1 MDFTFK
7 SRNSEIINRFAI
19 FITLSILYFFSQFLR
34 TIVAIMSH
42 NFETEFGIDKAQLG
56 LLGSVFFYS
65 FAFFQIPIGIML
77 DKFGPKKTITLYS
90 LIGGI
95 GTLFFALSHNFYFAL
110 FNRALMGIGMACVL
124 MGSLKVF
131 VLKYPENKF
140 SFYSGLLISLGYVG
154 TVFSTTPLAY
164 LNTLI
169 GWRKVMFLSGL
180 LVITLSG
187 LIFILLKDETNHNE
201 KEDIKSLNM
210 VLKIIT
216 DKSFWQIGAIS
227 FCSYGTFVALQGL
240 WLGPYFMEIK
250 KYSVLLT
257 GNILFMLAIGSIVGP
272 FFMGYIKDHI
282 FKSNKKIVLV
292 TMFFY
297 GLLYIFF
304 FDFAKISFGW
314 YFLICFLIGFLR
326 SSSILTYT
334 HIKSLYPANISG
346 IATSCINIFVMAGGG
361 AFMHIIGKIVDFFG
375 DANNPNISY
384 KYAFLLCAISIF
396 LSVIIYAFSR
406 EEKKSH

>member
-1 MDFTFK
+1 MNLTFN
-7 SRNSEIINRFAI
+7 SRNSEIKNRIAI

-42 NFETEFGIDKAQLG
+42 NFESEFGIDKVQLG
-56 LLGSVFFYS
+56 LLGSVFFYA
-65 FAFFQIPIGIML
+65 FAFFQIPVGIML
-77 DKFGPKKTITLYS
+77 DKFGPKRTISIYS

-95 GTLFFALSHNFYFAL
+95 GTLFFALSHSFYFAL
-110 FNRALMGIGMACVL
+110 FNRALMGIGMACGL
-124 MGSLKVF
+124 MGGLKVF

-140 SFYSGLLISLGYVG
+140 SLYSGLLISIGYVG

-180 LVITLSG
+180 LVIMLSE
-187 LIFILLKDETNHNE
+187 LIFLLLNDETNNNG
-201 KEDIKSLNM
+201 KEDIKSLSM
-210 VLKIIT
+210 VLKIII

-227 FCSYGTFVALQGL
+227 FCSYGIFVAFQGL

-257 GNILFMLAIGSIVGP
+257 GNILFMLTIRSILGAL
-272 FFMGYIKDHI
+272 FMGYIKDQI
-282 FKSNKKIVLV
+282 FKSIKVLV

-297 GLLYIFF
+297 GFLYIFF
-304 FDFAKISFGW
+304 FDFTQINFGW

-346 IATSCINIFVMAGGG
+346 ISTSCINIFVMAGGG
-361 AFMHIIGKIVDFFG
+361 AFMHLIGKIVDFFG
-375 DANNPNISY
+375 YAKKPNISY
-384 KYAFLLCAISIF
+384 KYAFLVYAISVF
-396 LSVIIYAFSR
+396 LSTFIYAFSR
-406 EEKKSH
+406 EENKSH